1 MLILDINFVITT
13 FVTKKLKMEFR
24 ENYTRDKITIDL
36 IKANIYSLIISLP
49 VGIIYGVPYGIIW
62 HEQFSIKNIKAL
74 AVYMTDT
81 HFLIVIAFFVL
92 FFIGILLHEL
102 IHGFVWALY
111 AEKGMKSIKF
121 GVLWKMLTP
130 YCHCKEPLTVKHYIT
145 GAIMPA
151 IILGFLPALLGIII
165 GNIGWLLFGFFF
177 TIAASGDFLI
187 ISLVRKERMSD
198 FVQDHPSEAGCYIYR
213 DKNENREL
221 Q

>member
-1 MLILDINFVITT
+1 MQILDINLLITT
-13 FVTKKLKMEFR
+13 FVTKKLEMEFL

-36 IKANIYSLIISLP
+36 VKANIYSLLISLP
-49 VGIIYGVPYGIIW
+49 VGIIYGVPYGFIW

-81 HFLIVIAFFVL
+81 HFSIVIAFFVL
-92 FFIGILLHEL
+92 FFIGIVLHEL

-121 GVLWKMLTP
+121 GVMWKMLTP

-151 IILGFLPALLGIII
+151 IILGFLPGLLGIII